1 MRINRRVLLLAPIL
15 AGLGIGSPG
24 FAADAAPAAGP
35 ISYYKQVWPLVQR
48 HCQGCHQPARAD
60 AELVMT
66 SLTEFREGGDSG
78 PGFIPG
84 KPDESLVIKHMTGQA
99 KPRMPKDKD
108 PLPDEQIELF
118 RRWIAEG
125 AKDDTPESARRVL
138 SADDVPTY
146 EHAPVI
152 TALAFSPDGEFLA
165 VSGYREV
172 VIHKADGSEMV
183 DRYIGLSAR
192 INSVTYSSDGKRL
205 IVAGGSAA
213 LFGEIQI
220 WDTKEGRLIRSVM
233 STYDTLFGVSLSTD
247 NERIAFGCSDNTA
260 RIISAKD
267 GQELGVLKHH
277 ADWVFGT
284 VFSHDGKYLISISRD
299 RAMKLS
305 ISETGQLI
313 DNITSITPGVLGGGL
328 MTLARHP
335 QRNHFLHGGD
345 DGIPRI
351 HKMLRTRA
359 RRIGDD
365 FNLIRAFEK
374 QSGPILSVA
383 FDGDG
388 DVLAVGGLSKDVRV
402 YRTDDGE
409 RIASLT
415 GHQGSIYAV
424 AVNPDGTRVATGGFD
439 GTVRLYD
446 VKEQKLIKAFV
457 PVEVET
463 KKVAGKP

>member
-1 MRINRRVLLLAPIL
+1 M
-15 AGLGIGSPG
+15 
-24 FAADAAPAAGP
+24 
-35 ISYYKQVWPLVQR
+35 
-48 HCQGCHQPARAD
+48 
-60 AELVMT
+60 
-66 SLTEFREGGDSG
+66 
-78 PGFIPG
+78 
-84 KPDESLVIKHMTGQA
+84 
-99 KPRMPKDKD
+99 
-108 PLPDEQIELF
+108 
-118 RRWIAEG
+118 
-125 AKDDTPESARRVL
+125 
-138 SADDVPTY
+138 
-146 EHAPVI
+146 I

>member
-1 MRINRRVLLLAPIL
+1 
-15 AGLGIGSPG
+15 
-24 FAADAAPAAGP
+24 
-35 ISYYKQVWPLVQR
+35 
-48 HCQGCHQPARAD
+48 
-60 AELVMT
+60 MT
-66 SLTEFREGGDSG
+66 SLTEFLEGGDSG
-78 PGFIPG
+78 PGFVPG

-99 KPRMPKDKD
+99 EPRMPKDKD

-146 EHAPVI
+146 EHAPVT

-183 DRYIGLSAR
+183 DRYIGLSPR
-192 INSVTYSSDGKRL
+192 INSITYSSDGKRL
-205 IVAGGSAA
+205 IVAGGSASM
-213 LFGEIQI
+213 FGEIQI
-220 WDTKEGRLIRSVM
+220 WDTKEGSLVRSVM
-233 STYDTLFGVSLSTD
+233 STYDTLFGVSLSSD

-260 RIISAKD
+260 RIVSAKD
-267 GQELGVLKHH
+267 GQELTILKHH

-284 VFSHDGKYLISISRD
+284 VFSHDGEYLISISRD

-305 ISETGQLI
+305 ISESGQLI

-374 QSGPILSVA
+374 QGGPILSVA

-388 DVLAVGGLSKDVRV
+388 DVLAVGGLGKDVRV

-424 AVNPDGTRVATGGFD
+424 ALHPDGTRVATGGFD